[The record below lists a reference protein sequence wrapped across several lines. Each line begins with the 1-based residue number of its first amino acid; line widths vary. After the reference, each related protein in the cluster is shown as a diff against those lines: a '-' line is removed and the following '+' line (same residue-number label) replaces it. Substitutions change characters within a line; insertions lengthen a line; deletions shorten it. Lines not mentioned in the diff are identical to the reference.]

1 MREPACPEVFPEHLH
16 PFLLLVPETRY
27 EALFLLS
34 HFPEESKETKGSP
47 EYSLHDRIKS
57 VEGPSSAEV
66 AFLRSDR
73 FPLFGG

>member
-16 PFLLLVPETRY
+16 QFLLPVPETRY

-34 HFPEESKETKGSP
+34 LFPEERRETKGSR
-47 EYSLHDRIKS
+47 YGLHDRIEG